1 MTPAELRAAGR
12 LGGLAFGGL
21 VSRIEQVLQAI
32 ARRSFGPAGQAGAP
46 ARLVHDMV
54 ARGTYLAV
62 RTAGAVAGTAAGQ
75 AASLLGA
82 GGGPAGRDPAGNLAL
97 AALNA
102 VAGDRFGPGLERTAR
117 PLGWRCARAGGRDV
131 GLTAGEVAAAFPRAT
146 PKLAVFV
153 HGLAETDRFLAAG
166 APPARRLRALR

>member
-21 VSRIEQVLQAI
+21 VSRIEQVHQAI
-32 ARRSFGPAGQAGAP
+32 ARRSFGPAGPAGAP
-46 ARLVHDMV
+46 ARLVHNMV

-82 GGGPAGRDPAGNLAL
+82 GGQPAAGI
-97 AALNA
+97 
-102 VAGDRFGPGLERTAR
+102 
-117 PLGWRCARAGGRDV
+117 
-131 GLTAGEVAAAFPRAT
+131 PRAT
-146 PKLAVFV
+146 WPW
-153 HGLAETDRFLAAG
+153 
-166 APPARRLRALR
+166 RR